1 MNTCM
6 DCGKP
11 VSRTSRQCASCY
23 RTNRN
28 HDTRQWAC
36 TDCGVAVE
44 RKVKRC
50 PACARA
56 ALYERPVYER
66 TPEHRGTMSKAL
78 AGKPKPGARGK
89 GTRPHVAVKIAAA
102 WTDEMK
108 EAARE
113 RGKRNAQDREWML
126 KIARSVSGENNPM
139 WQGGI
144 ANSRYAPGFCKSLKA
159 KIRARDN
166 YTCQLCGRD
175 ENELGYRLSI
185 HHSDYDKTNH
195 ATINLFATCKRCN
208 SLVNARRAIWTAWFR
223 DLAIS
228 RQLT

>member
-1 MNTCM
+1 MNICI

-11 VSRTSRQCASCY
+11 VKRTARQCASCY

-28 HDTRQWAC
+28 HDTRQWTC
-36 TDCGVAVE
+36 VGCGAAIE

-56 ALYERPVYER
+56 ALFERPVYER
-66 TPEHRGTMSKAL
+66 TPKHRNTMSGAL

-89 GTRPHVAVKIAAA
+89 GRRPHVAPKIAAA

-108 EAARE
+108 EAARQ
-113 RGKRNAQDREWML
+113 RGKANAQDREWL
-126 KIARSVSGENNPM
+126 LRIARAVSGENNAM
-139 WQGGI
+139 WKGGI
-144 ANSRYAPGFCKSLKA
+144 ANSKYAPGFCKSLKA
-159 KIRARDN
+159 KIRSRDN
-166 YTCQLCGRD
+166 YTCQLCGRT
-175 ENELGYRLSI
+175 EQELSYRLSI

-195 ATINLFATCKRCN
+195 ATTNLFATCKRCN
-208 SLVNARRAIWTAWFR
+208 SLVNTRRAVWTAWFR